1 MKREIRIALAG
12 NPNSGKSTLFNNL
25 TGLDQKISNYPGTT
39 VDLCQGTKIV
49 DDSISINIIDLPGF
63 YSLFPKG
70 EDEKVASDEML
81 RLAYYEQVDV
91 VVYVADA
98 SNLRR
103 SLMLFSQL
111 MDLKLPIVLVLNM
124 QDLAEAKGLKID
136 TAKLSE
142 VLGISVVPI
151 TARKGKG
158 IDKLIEV
165 LVDKIEKTTFT
176 FYPSNFFENSISN
189 TIQLITNKTNVY
201 LNLLLSFHPDI
212 IQKEPID
219 FSGLENKV
227 DYETFQTNDT
237 LHRFKVIDELLL
249 FCTTTTKKKSSS
261 DLSLKID
268 EIVTHKYWGFLI
280 FIAVFF
286 LVFQALFNLAAFPMD
301 WIEGIFMW
309 ISNLLGDVIPDG
321 LFNKFIVQGL
331 IPGISGILVFVPQ
344 IAILFG
350 LLTILEDIG
359 YMSRVSFIMDKIM
372 RNFGLNGKSVVPL
385 VGGMACA
392 VGSIMAARTIENK
405 KERLLTIFVT
415 PLMSCSARLPVYT
428 LLISLIVPEKNIF
441 GIISLQGLMLLGMYL
456 FGVIA
461 TLIVA
466 GIVQFFVKN
475 DVKNYFIMEMPV
487 YRVPVWKNALAI
499 MISKSKAFV
508 MNAGKIILAVSVLL
522 WILGTFGPPNKFKAI
537 DEKYAIRLEA
547 GDAEVETQLNAEKLE
562 YSYLGYLGKGFEPI
576 IKPLGFDW
584 KIGISIIS
592 SFVAREVFVGTL
604 STIYGLSDA
613 DQTITLKQK
622 MQKDKWPDGRPIY
635 TPVVALS
642 LMLFYAFALQCF
654 STIAIVKRETGGW
667 RWPIIQFVMFSLL
680 AYGVSFFVYQVF
692 G

>member
-1 MKREIRIALAG
+1 
-12 NPNSGKSTLFNNL
+12 
-25 TGLDQKISNYPGTT
+25 
-39 VDLCQGTKIV
+39 
-49 DDSISINIIDLPGF
+49 
-63 YSLFPKG
+63 
-70 EDEKVASDEML
+70 
-81 RLAYYEQVDV
+81 
-91 VVYVADA
+91 
-98 SNLRR
+98 
-103 SLMLFSQL
+103 
-111 MDLKLPIVLVLNM
+111 
-124 QDLAEAKGLKID
+124 
-136 TAKLSE
+136 
-142 VLGISVVPI
+142 
-151 TARKGKG
+151 
-158 IDKLIEV
+158 
-165 LVDKIEKTTFT
+165 
-176 FYPSNFFENSISN
+176 
-189 TIQLITNKTNVY
+189 
-201 LNLLLSFHPDI
+201 
-212 IQKEPID
+212 
-219 FSGLENKV
+219 
-227 DYETFQTNDT
+227 
-237 LHRFKVIDELLL
+237 
-249 FCTTTTKKKSSS
+249 
-261 DLSLKID
+261 
-268 EIVTHKYWGFLI
+268 
-280 FIAVFF
+280 
-286 LVFQALFNLAAFPMD
+286 
-301 WIEGIFMW
+301 
-309 ISNLLGDVIPDG
+309 
-321 LFNKFIVQGL
+321 
-331 IPGISGILVFVPQ
+331 
-344 IAILFG
+344 
-350 LLTILEDIG
+350 
-359 YMSRVSFIMDKIM
+359 
-372 RNFGLNGKSVVPL
+372 
-385 VGGMACA
+385 
-392 VGSIMAARTIENK
+392 
-405 KERLLTIFVT
+405 
-415 PLMSCSARLPVYT
+415 MSCSARLPVYT

-635 TPVVALS
+635 TPIVALS

-667 RWPIIQFVMFSLL
+667 RWPIIQFVLFSLL
-680 AYGVSFFVYQVF
+680 AYCASLLVYQL
-692 G
+692 GIRL

>member
-1 MKREIRIALAG
+1 MNKEIKIALAG

-39 VDLCQGTKIV
+39 VDIFQGIRVLEGNTILQ
-49 DDSISINIIDLPGF
+49 INDFPGF

-81 RLAYYEQVDV
+81 RLAYNESVDA

-111 MDLKLPIVLVLNM
+111 LDLKLPLILVLNM
-124 QDLAEAKGLKID
+124 QDLADANGLKID
-136 TAKLSE
+136 TLKLSE
-142 VLGISVVPI
+142 VLGINVVPI
-151 TARKGKG
+151 TARTGRG
-158 IDKLIEV
+158 IDELLEV
-165 LVDKIEKTTFT
+165 IQGKIEKSTFT

-189 TIQLITNKTNVY
+189 TIQNMTHKKNVY

-212 IQKEPID
+212 IQKTSAD
-219 FSGLENKV
+219 FLELESKI
-227 DYETFQTNDT
+227 DYEAFQTKDT

-249 FCTTTTKKKSSS
+249 FCTTTTKKNTSVDK
-261 DLSLKID
+261 SLKID

-280 FIAVFF
+280 FVAVFF
-286 LVFQALFNLAAFPMD
+286 IVFQALFNLAAFPMD
-301 WIEGIFMW
+301 WIEGFFIW
-309 ISNLLGDVIPDG
+309 ISEKLSTLIPAG
-321 LFNKFIVQGL
+321 LFNKFVVQGL
-331 IPGISGILVFVPQ
+331 IPGISGVLVFVPQ

-372 RNFGLNGKSVVPL
+372 RKFGLNGKSVVPL

-441 GIISLQGLMLLGMYL
+441 GFLSLQGLMLLGMYL
-456 FGVIA
+456 FGVFA

-466 GIVQFFVKN
+466 GIVQFFVTN

-487 YRVPVWKNALAI
+487 YRVPVWKNAIAT

-508 MNAGKIILAVSVLL
+508 QNAGKIILFVSIIL
-522 WILGTFGPPNKFKAI
+522 WVLGTFGPPKKYEAI
-537 DEKYAIRLEA
+537 DAKYAVELRSGNKNIEA
-547 GDAEVETQLNAEKLE
+547 TKNAEKLE
-562 YSYLGYLGKGFEPI
+562 FSYLGYLGKGFEPL

-613 DQTITLKQK
+613 DQTITLKEK
-622 MQKDKWPDGRPIY
+622 MKKDKWPDGRAIY
-635 TPVVALS
+635 TPIVALS
-642 LMLFYAFALQCF
+642 LMVFYAFALQCF

-667 RWPIIQFVMFSLL
+667 KWPIIQFITFSILAYCASLL
-680 AYGVSFFVYQVF
+680 VYQL
-692 G
+692 GG